1 MNPDIALVRELQLV
15 DRRIHELTEEISRL
29 PKYVSEI
36 ESKLESHKTALAKDQ
51 AALEENR
58 KVRRLM
64 DGDISTYQQKM
75 SQLRVQMGE
84 AKTNEQFRAFHKEI
98 DFGEHEIR
106 KVEDCI
112 LDKMVEADTLEGDVK
127 KAEKA
132 LQAEMLVVAE
142 EVEKTTVRVAK
153 DEHDLAAVKNSRD
166 ELAEGVS
173 PSVLAL
179 YNRVFKMRRGTAV
192 ASASEERCLACNI
205 VLRPHLTQKLRL
217 GEEILTC
224 ESCGRILYR
233 SILDETPLE
242 DPAGESN
249 IVAQQSST

>member
-1 MNPDIALVRELQLV
+1 MNPDIALVRELQIE

-36 ESKLESHKTALAKDQ
+36 EGKLEAHKAALAKDQ

-58 KVRRLM
+58 KARRLM
-64 DGDISTYQQKM
+64 YGDISTCQQKM

-84 AKTNEQFRAFHKEI
+84 AKTNEQFRAFQKEI
-98 DFGEHEIR
+98 DFSEHAVR
-106 KVEDCI
+106 KIEDRI
-112 LDKMVEADTLEGDVK
+112 LDKMLEADTLEDDVK

-142 EVEKTTVRVAK
+142 EVKKTTARVAK
-153 DEHDLAAVKNSRD
+153 DEHDLTAVKNSRD
-166 ELAEGVS
+166 GLAEDVS

-179 YNRVFKMRRGTAV
+179 YNRVFKTRRGMAV
-192 ASASEERCLACNI
+192 ASASEERCLACNV
-205 VLRPHLTQKLRL
+205 VLRPHLMQKLRL
-217 GEEILTC
+217 GEEVLTC

-242 DPAGESN
+242 DPADEPN
-249 IVAQQSST
+249 IVAQ